1 MVEHCSKNKKILV
14 DCRMINASGIGV
26 YTREIIKE
34 LKNIDTCRSNYCFKK
49 NNIYQLML
57 KI

>member
-1 MVEHCSKNKKILV
+1 MERTYQWLNIVVKIKILV

-34 LKNIDTCRSNYCFKK
+34 LK
-49 NNIYQLML
+49 